1 MEAST
6 IFKSATLGLGGAIG
20 WFLGGWDMLL
30 RFMVILAVVDFI
42 TGSVAASIKGEAKSK
57 VGFIGIARKVMIFT
71 LIGIATHLDNVFG
84 QTSAIREA
92 VLFFYIA
99 NELLS
104 IVENAGKIGVPM
116 PPAIINSVA
125 ILKGKAEV
133 KKEGKNGQ

>member
-6 IFKSATLGLGGAIG
+6 IFKTATLAFGGAIG

-42 TGSVAASIKGEAKSK
+42 TGSIAASIKGEAKSK
-57 VGFIGIARKVMIFT
+57 VGFIGIARKVFIFT

-84 QTSAIREA
+84 STSAIREA

-104 IVENAGKIGVPM
+104 IVENAGRMGVPM
-116 PPAIINSVA
+116 PPVILNSIA
-125 ILKGKAEV
+125 ILKGKEEKQKEV
-133 KKEGKNGQ
+133 K